1 LESRLYEGM
10 FLVDAAKGG
19 EDFPAIIQ
27 HITGLLGRNGAEPER
42 IEKWAES
49 RLAYKI
55 RLVER
60 GIYVLIYFRGD
71 PERIDAL
78 RRDVTLSEEI
88 LRLLI
93 LRAEAMPGPRGPLFT
108 PDGEAVPVEEEPA
121 PAEEA
126 PAPDAEPA
134 PTEEAAAPSDSAGEA
149 AEAPAAEGAPES

>member
-1 LESRLYEGM
+1 MESRLYEGM

-42 IEKWAES
+42 IEKWAEN

-71 PERIDAL
+71 PEQIDAL
-78 RRDVTLSEEI
+78 RRDATLSEDI

-93 LRAEAMPGPRGPLFT
+93 LRAEAMPSPRGPLFT
-108 PDGEAVPVEEEPA
+108 ADGEAIPVEDEPA

-126 PAPDAEPA
+126 
-134 PTEEAAAPSDSAGEA
+134 EEAAAAEEAPAPPESAGETTEA
-149 AEAPAAEGAPES
+149 PTAEAPAES